1 MADFNKEFEK
11 LILAEGIY
19 GNDPDDSGGETF
31 LGISRKYN
39 PTWTGWK
46 TIDEIKNANGTKNLT
61 KILKQ
66 NKSLIDSAKVY
77 YKIRYWDVFRLDEI
91 PSQKIAHE
99 MFDTCVNM
107 GSKSAILIAQ
117 QVIGMTPTGVFTE
130 ELFYNLMRMK

>member
-46 TIDEIKNANGTKNLT
+46 TIDEIKKANGTKNLT

-66 NKSLIDSAKVY
+66 NKSLTDSASLY
-77 YKIRYWDVFRLDEI
+77 YKIRYWDIFRLDEI

>member
-46 TIDEIKNANGTKNLT
+46 TIDEIKKSNGTKNLT

-66 NKSLIDSAKVY
+66 NKSLTDSAKLY
-77 YKIRYWDVFRLDEI
+77 YKIRYWDIFRLDEI